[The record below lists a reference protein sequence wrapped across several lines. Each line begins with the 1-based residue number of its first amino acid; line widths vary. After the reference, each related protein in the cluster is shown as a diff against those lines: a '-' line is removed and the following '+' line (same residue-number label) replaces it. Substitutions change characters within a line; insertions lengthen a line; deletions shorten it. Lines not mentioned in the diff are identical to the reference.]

1 MKNVVSLDAKRR
13 AKEEDS
19 LHPGERM
26 WGPQLAGVV
35 KKHEPEGLQEE
46 E

>member
-13 AKEEDS
+13 EKEEQ
-19 LHPGERM
+19 LQPGERM
-26 WGPQLAGVV
+26 WGPQLAGIV

>member
-1 MKNVVSLDAKRR
+1 VKNVVSLDAKRR
-13 AKEEDS
+13 EKEEQ
-19 LHPGERM
+19 LQPGERM

-35 KKHEPEGLQEE
+35 KEHEPKGLQEE